1 MLKNVEMIA
10 MKDRIF
16 KGICKD
22 KICTKIETNR
32 AKEQTTME
40 EHRKFQKRKR
50 NYKAGKEDSNGNN

>member
-1 MLKNVEMIA
+1 MLKNVEIIA

-16 KGICKD
+16 KGMCKD

-40 EHRKFQKRKR
+40 EQQEVLEEKRKL
-50 NYKAGKEDSNGNN
+50 